1 MKLYFISFIFHII
14 LNYSFQ
20 IQLNVSFKKYDKKTK
35 NNIFPKIRNLFQES
49 TSKLNELE
57 LLTMPICIGS
67 SYLCY
72 DLVIDT
78 SSFLFWINEKY
89 YSSSYS
95 SSFILGNHNINFN
108 YFSGKINGIISK
120 DLISFKNNPEI
131 QFFFL

>member
-1 MKLYFISFIFHII
+1 
-14 LNYSFQ
+14 
-20 IQLNVSFKKYDKKTK
+20 
-35 NNIFPKIRNLFQES
+35 
-49 TSKLNELE
+49 
-57 LLTMPICIGS
+57 MPICIGT

-72 DLVIDT
+72 DFVIDT

-95 SSFILGNHNINFN
+95 SSFILGDNNINFN

-131 QFFFL
+131 QFFFPLIIAKTEEISNEIFGILGLSKHIDYNLLKNNENIKKFIFI